1 MVLVVENQYVT
12 RLIIWFRED
21 FKNYLSNSGDE
32 RTQSTSAAVE
42 RWVSSCAMLLCWQV
56 IYAAIFALPCQL
68 VGV

>member
-21 FKNYLSNSGDE
+21 FQNYLSNSGDE

-42 RWVSSCAMLLCWQV
+42 RWVSLCTMV
-56 IYAAIFALPCQL
+56 LA
-68 VGV
+68 GS